1 MYLKGEDIRTTSG
14 NDASEWERDVGLDY
28 VVQDGA
34 LKGLGLS
41 WRHGLL
47 HSEIDPNQEQ
57 NRLIASYTL
66 ALF

>member
-1 MYLKGEDIRTTSG
+1 M
-14 NDASEWERDVGLDY
+14 GLDY

-34 LKGLGLS
+34 LKGLGLA

-47 HSEIDPNQEQ
+47 HSEIDPNQQQ
-57 NRLIASYTL
+57 NRLIVSYTL